1 MTATRLTAM
10 RRALSV
16 LLVLVSLACFG
27 WVAWVVVA
35 SAEADRD
42 ARRVVDAGDGSATG
56 ASRPSVV
63 GVLEIPRLGITSGIA
78 EGDDDATLRVSVG
91 HLPDTPLPW
100 EHGNSALAGHR
111 DRQFR
116 ALKSIVRGDLIRVR
130 TVHGDLRYR
139 VTFVDI
145 TQPDDLS
152 VLAPTS
158 ARTLT
163 LVTCYP
169 FSFLGHATQR
179 FVVRADAI
187 P

>member
-1 MTATRLTAM
+1 M
-10 RRALSV
+10 
-16 LLVLVSLACFG
+16 
-27 WVAWVVVA
+27 
-35 SAEADRD
+35 
-42 ARRVVDAGDGSATG
+42 
-56 ASRPSVV
+56 
-63 GVLEIPRLGITSGIA
+63 LEIPRLGITAGIA
-78 EGDDDATLRVSVG
+78 EGDDTATLQVSVG

-116 ALKSIVRGDLIRVR
+116 ALQSIARGDLIRVR
-130 TVHGDLRYR
+130 TVRGDLRYR
-139 VTFVDI
+139 VTAVDI

-169 FSFLGHATQR
+169 FSFLGHATKR

>member
-1 MTATRLTAM
+1 MSAELLTAM
-10 RRALSV
+10 RRGLSA

-42 ARRVVDAGDGSATG
+42 ARRVVDAGGSGTG
-56 ASRPSVV
+56 AARPSVV
-63 GVLEIPRLGITSGIA
+63 GVLEIPRLGITTGIA
-78 EGDDDATLRVSVG
+78 EGDDNATLRVSVG

-100 EHGNSALAGHR
+100 ERGNSALAGHR

-116 ALKSIVRGDLIRVR
+116 ALKSIARGDLIRVR
-130 TVHGDLRYR
+130 TVRGDLRYR
-139 VTFVDI
+139 VTAVDI

-158 ARTLT
+158 ARTST

-169 FSFLGHATQR
+169 FSFLGHATKR